1 MNVFRFVKIFYLSG
15 VEKKTVTRF
24 CHSLFPTISQVKDVI
39 KIARKQKRKNQGTP
53 NKAPFVKKFSIW
65 TKKWYTVSGLVNGPL
80 RPRTHSRTLY
90 VP

>member
-1 MNVFRFVKIFYLSG
+1 MQAFEHCLFGIRGCDKTFVTAS
-15 VEKKTVTRF
+15 
-24 CHSLFPTISQVKDVI
+24 FPTISQVKDVI

>member
-1 MNVFRFVKIFYLSG
+1 VTEELAGEHRLFGKRA
-15 VEKKTVTRF
+15 VTRF
-24 CHSLFPTISQVKDVI
+24 LSQPFPTISQVKDVI

-65 TKKWYTVSGLVNGPL
+65 AKKWYTVSGLVNGPL

>member
-1 MNVFRFVKIFYLSG
+1 MTEELAGEHRLFKKRGCDKTFVTAS
-15 VEKKTVTRF
+15 
-24 CHSLFPTISQVKDVI
+24 FPTISQVKDVI

>member
-1 MNVFRFVKIFYLSG
+1 MTKFVSQP
-15 VEKKTVTRF
+15 
-24 CHSLFPTISQVKDVI
+24 FPTISQVKGAR
-39 KIARKQKRKNQGTP
+39 KIARKRKRQNQGTP

-65 TKKWYTVSGLVNGPL
+65 AKKWYTVSGLVNGPL